1 MPVCNYDFV
10 PFPLKPNTRY
20 VTDFRKRMGE
30 YSGYLEL
37 KITALDPLHIGSGFC
52 HMKNGKL
59 FSETLKEQDR
69 LIIPGSSL
77 KGAVRQISRA
87 VSDGCIDVSG
97 EEQKVFVRKGKQLD
111 SWKKDNKC
119 GIKYNEEEKKRCLNV
134 CIVCDLYGM
143 MSLASKVRFSDFVSD
158 SVKTEIISVAS
169 QYSPDITKKHYKTW
183 TGSSNVH
190 KGYKFYK
197 TNCQPMP
204 VSADKDVIE
213 AVPKG
218 TVFTG
223 TIHFRGLDDKQL
235 ELLTYS
241 LGLGKQFS
249 PKLGGYKSVGLGTVK
264 VNPVKFIVNGET
276 KDAKEWAQAYKNR
289 YYNLAAYCFDALEE
303 IMEYREV

>member
-10 PFPLKPNTRY
+10 PFPLYPKIDY
-20 VTDFRKRMGE
+20 ITDFRKRMGE

-87 VSDGCIDVSG
+87 VSDGCIDVRGEKEKKKDKNGNKSYVLFEN
-97 EEQKVFVRKGKQLD
+97 EEQKRRCFIGKGKC
-111 SWKKDNKC
+111 SA
-119 GIKYNEEEKKRCLNV
+119 

-223 TIHFRGLDDKQL
+223 TIHFRGLDDEQL

-241 LGLGKQFS
+241 LGLGEQFS